1 MCHGARTKGLRPE
14 NIQGVRKVL
23 TDTQTSKPRK
33 NDMKNFKP
41 LYWVGLA
48 GLGSILATSALAQD
62 SKYYYW
68 GLGVGQSQS
77 QIDDRQTTNSLLR
90 TSNSPGSFTSERQ
103 DTGYKVFGGY
113 QFNKNIGLELGYFN
127 LGKFT
132 YITSLPGGALNGRY
146 ETEGINL
153 DLVGTMPLS
162 QRWSALARVGAQYAN
177 TRDAFG
183 GPGLPASA
191 SKDNSQRD
199 TNVKVG
205 LGLQYELTPSI
216 FVRAEAE
223 RFRVKDGI
231 GSNGDV
237 NYYSMSLVFPIGR
250 RAATPVAAPMPAV
263 YVAPTPPPAPE
274 RVMAPPP
281 PTPTPPPAPVAMPRK
296 VQFSAD
302 SLFTFNKAVVRP
314 DGRTALDAFARDLQG
329 ARFNTVS
336 VEGNTDRI
344 GSDAYNQ
351 KLSQERADAVKA
363 YLVSNGG
370 IDARKIS
377 SKGRGETNPVTKPG
391 DCKGNKPT
399 PSLIACLQP
408 DRRVDVEVTG
418 ER

>member
-1 MCHGARTKGLRPE
+1 
-14 NIQGVRKVL
+14 
-23 TDTQTSKPRK
+23 
-33 NDMKNFKP
+33 MKKFRP
-41 LYWVGLA
+41 LYWVGIA
-48 GLGSILATSALAQD
+48 GLGSVLATSALAQD

-77 QIDDRQTTNSLLR
+77 QLDDSKTTNSLLR
-90 TSNSPGSFTSERQ
+90 SSTSPSSFTSERQ
-103 DTGYKVFGGY
+103 DTAYKLFGGY
-113 QFNKNIGLELGYFN
+113 QFNRNIGLELGYFN
-127 LGKFT
+127 FGKFT
-132 YITSLPGGALNGRY
+132 YGTAVPGGTINGRY

-153 DLVGTMPLS
+153 DLVGTLPLS
-162 QRWSALARVGAQYAN
+162 QKWSALARVGANYAN
-177 TRDAFG
+177 TRDAFS
-183 GPGLPASA
+183 GPGFPATA

-205 LGLQYELTPSI
+205 LGVQYELTPSV

-223 RFRVKDGI
+223 RFRIKDGI

-263 YVAPTPPPAPE
+263 YVTPPPPSAPEPVMAPTPAPTPP
-274 RVMAPPP
+274 
-281 PTPTPPPAPVAMPRK
+281 TPVSMPRK

-302 SLFTFNKAVVRP
+302 SLFSFDKAAIRP
-314 DGRTALDAFARDLQG
+314 DGRAALDAFVRDLQG
-329 ARFNTVS
+329 ASFSNIS

-351 KLSQERADAVKA
+351 KLSQARADAVKT
-363 YLVSNGG
+363 YLVSSGG

-391 DCKGNKPT
+391 DCKGNKPS

-408 DRRVDVEVTG
+408 DRRVDVEVSG

>member
-1 MCHGARTKGLRPE
+1 MGA
-14 NIQGVRKVL
+14 
-23 TDTQTSKPRK
+23 
-33 NDMKNFKP
+33 
-41 LYWVGLA
+41 A
-48 GLGSILATSALAQD
+48 GLGSVLATSALAQD

-77 QIDDRQTTNSLLR
+77 QVDDKLMTDNLLR
-90 TSNSPGSFTSERQ
+90 SSNSPRSFTSERQ
-103 DTGYKVFGGY
+103 DTAYKVFGGY
-113 QFNKNIGLELGYFN
+113 QINRNFGLEFGYFN

-132 YITSLPGGALNGRY
+132 YSTSLPGGTLNGRY

-162 QRWSALARVGAQYAN
+162 TKWSALARVGVQYAN
-177 TRDAFG
+177 TRDAFS
-183 GPGLPASA
+183 GPGLPAYA
-191 SKDNSQRD
+191 SVDNSQRAN
-199 TNVKVG
+199 NVKVG
-205 LGLQYELTPSI
+205 LGVQYELTPSI

-223 RFRVKDGI
+223 RLRVKDGV

-250 RAATPVAAPMPAV
+250 HAPTPVAAPAM
-263 YVAPTPPPAPE
+263 YVAPPPAPAPE

-281 PTPTPPPAPVAMPRK
+281 PPPPPQPAPVAMPRK

-302 SLFTFNKAVVRP
+302 SLFSFDKAAIRP
-314 DGRTALDAFARDLQG
+314 DGKTALDAFARDLQG
-329 ARFNTVS
+329 SRYSNIS
-336 VEGNTDRI
+336 VEGNTDRL

-370 IDARKIS
+370 IDARKIT
-377 SKGRGETNPVTKPG
+377 SKGRGKTNPITKPG

-399 PSLIACLQP
+399 PRLIACLQP

>member
-1 MCHGARTKGLRPE
+1 
-14 NIQGVRKVL
+14 
-23 TDTQTSKPRK
+23 
-33 NDMKNFKP
+33 MKNFKP
-41 LYWVGLA
+41 LYWVGIA

-77 QIDDRQTTNSLLR
+77 QLDDRQTTNSLLR
-90 TSNSPGSFTSERQ
+90 SSTSPGSFTSERQ
-103 DTGYKVFGGY
+103 DTAYKLFGGY
-113 QFNKNIGLELGYFN
+113 QFNRNIGLEFGYFN

-132 YITSLPGGALNGRY
+132 YGTSLPGGTLNGRY
-146 ETEGINL
+146 ENEGVNL

-162 QRWSALARVGAQYAN
+162 DKWSALARIGAQYSN

-183 GPGLPASA
+183 GPGLPATA
-191 SKDNSQRD
+191 SNDNSQRD

-223 RFRVKDGI
+223 RFRIKDGV
-231 GSNGDV
+231 GSNGDA

-250 RAATPVAAPMPAV
+250 HAATPVVAPAV
-263 YVAPTPPPAPE
+263 YVAPPPPPPPAP
-274 RVMAPPP
+274 VMAPPP
-281 PTPTPPPAPVAMPRK
+281 PPPPAPVAMPKR

-302 SLFTFNKAVVRP
+302 SLFAFDKAVIRP
-314 DGRTALDAFARDLQG
+314 DGKTALDTFARNLQG
-329 ARFNTVS
+329 SRYSMIS
-336 VEGNTDRI
+336 VEGNTDRL

-363 YLVSNGG
+363 YLTASAG
-370 IDARKIS
+370 IDARKIT

-391 DCKGNKPT
+391 DCKGNKPS